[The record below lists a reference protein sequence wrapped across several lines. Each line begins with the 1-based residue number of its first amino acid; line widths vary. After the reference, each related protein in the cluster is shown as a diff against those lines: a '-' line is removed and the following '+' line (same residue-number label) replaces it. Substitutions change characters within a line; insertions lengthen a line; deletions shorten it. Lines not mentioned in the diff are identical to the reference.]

1 MIVIELR
8 TENRNIKS
16 HNIVFI
22 SKTYMMLC

>member
-22 SKTYMMLC
+22 S